1 MDPAQTII
9 EPIITEK
16 AISVKTENRYVFRVH
31 PMATKIDVKRA
42 IEKLFKVSVKDV
54 NTISSKGKTRMLG
67 FKIGRTPSYK
77 KAYVTLK
84 KDQKIEEL
92 EV

>member
-1 MDPAQTII
+1 VDPAQMIL

-16 AISVKTENRYVFRVH
+16 AISAKAENRYVFKVH
-31 PMATKIDVKRA
+31 PRATKIDIKRA

-54 NTISSKGKTRMLG
+54 NTISSKGKQRMTGL
-67 FKIGRTPSYK
+67 KIGHTPSYK

>member
-1 MDPAQTII
+1 VDPAQTIL

-16 AISVKTENRYVFRVH
+16 AISAKADGRYVFKVH
-31 PMATKIDVKRA
+31 PRATKIDIKRA

-54 NTISSKGKTRMLG
+54 NTVSSKGKSRVTG
-67 FKIGRTPSYK
+67 WKIGRTPSYK

>member
-16 AISVKTENRYVFRVH
+16 AILVKTEGRYVFRVH
-31 PMATKIDVKRA
+31 PKATKIDIKRA
-42 IEKLFKVSVKDV
+42 VEKLFKVSVKDV
-54 NTISSKGKTRMLG
+54 NTVT
-67 FKIGRTPSYK
+67 TSYK